1 MKAYW
6 SMIFVVLPIG
16 LLFSEQAM
24 TQLQTISIIAAF
36 PISLILIIVLI
47 SFMRTSKK
55 SI

>member
-1 MKAYW
+1 
-6 SMIFVVLPIG
+6 
-16 LLFSEQAM
+16 M